1 MFKQHGRSRS
11 MGRSS
16 FTLRPSSVGAPNRSV
31 FIRALLAR
39 RGVEDGVRRLRRRLE
54 KAEAALLAVE
64 GFEARAAARDD
75 KAEACAAVAHIGEGR
90 YGDARG
96 HWRLPTRSPHASK
109 QAIARSTPAAQA
121 EWPPASLKR
130 ARKSSCASVGRPP
143 DALSSSAK
151 ELPWCQSKRSLAPA
165 RTPMRL
171 SIAPVRASRAPPFG
185 QWSHSTSG
193 LARNRK
199 CATTAS

>member
-54 KAEAALLAVE
+54 KAEAALVAVE
-64 GFEARAAARDD
+64 GLEAEPAAGED
-75 KAEACAAVAHIGEGR
+75 EAPAFAAVVHVGEGR

-109 QAIARSTPAAQA
+109 QAIARSTPSATQVKA
-121 EWPPASLKR
+121 PASR
-130 ARKSSCASVGRPP
+130 SAAIVSSCLSLTRPP
-143 DALSSSAK
+143 SALSSRQKS
-151 ELPWCQSKRSLAPA
+151 
-165 RTPMRL
+165 
-171 SIAPVRASRAPPFG
+171 
-185 QWSHSTSG
+185 
-193 LARNRK
+193 
-199 CATTAS
+199 